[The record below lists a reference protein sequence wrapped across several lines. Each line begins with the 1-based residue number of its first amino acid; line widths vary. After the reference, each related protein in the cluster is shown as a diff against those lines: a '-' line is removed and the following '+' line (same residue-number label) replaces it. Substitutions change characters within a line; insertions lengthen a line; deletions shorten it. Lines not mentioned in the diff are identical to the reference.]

1 MLGSEALAK
10 VGVVRADDA
19 GLVDHVVADTFLR
32 FKGLERP
39 AVIVVDGHLVEG
51 EDVGVR
57 WFIAMTRAL
66 GVCCVVSPG
75 PMSFDFASSD
85 GPVGGE

>member
-1 MLGSEALAK
+1 MLDSEALVK
-10 VGVVRADDA
+10 QGVVRADDP

-51 EDVGVR
+51 EDGGVR

-66 GVCCVVSPG
+66 GVCVV
-75 PMSFDFASSD
+75 
-85 GPVGGE
+85 VGVGEKILRV